1 MGAFQ
6 TSSNGSGELVIA
18 RFDTSG
24 AAGPAP
30 PIAPAGPASTLI
42 YSTLYGG
49 SDSEGAGGI
58 AVNSSGEA
66 SILGDTTSSDV
77 VLANAFQS
85 ISNGDGESADLLV
98 ATFNSTGTTLDFGS
112 YLGGIE
118 NEFASRSVVLAPNG
132 DMLIAAVSA
141 SSGLATSG
149 SFDET
154 LETSAGIPN
163 PGIVPSGTFG
173 EDGIV
178 ARIGDPVD
186 LDLTVTDSPDPV
198 FAGANLTY
206 GITAENLGT
215 ADADNTTL
223 AVPIFQSSFVSSTG
237 TCAED
242 SGVVT
247 CDLGTLVAGGGPGP
261 APAGASSVSFDLVI
275 KIDPYFDGSTIDHT
289 FNLSA
294 DPFDLDL
301 TNNSVTVITTVE
313 LEADLQVT
321 KTDSADPVLEDDT
334 VVYTVTVTNNGPSGA
349 QGVSLID
356 DIPPEVEFV
365 SSDPD
370 DTDEICF
377 FEDPELNCFF
387 GDLDPGA
394 SQVVLIT
401 VTAGAGPATA
411 TNTATASSFTP
422 DPDDTNDSVDEATTI
437 LGGADLTVDVS
448 DAPDPVVAG
457 TNLTYSVTVMNE
469 GAGESTNSAL
479 DVTLDPGL
487 TLVSASL
494 PPPVGISNQGVVVC
508 TPDGN
513 SVSCELGTIAPAG
526 STPVAIVATVGPGQ
540 TTSLSSQFDVSTD
553 LDEQD
558 ETDNTETEVTTV
570 STSADLSVSKTDS
583 SDPVGTG
590 SLLTYMLSATNLGP
604 SNASGV
610 VIQDALP
617 GGVTLFS
624 SSPSCSLDGALF
636 CALGNLNVGQ
646 SKQVTVSVTVDA
658 PPGTTLTNTASV
670 SGAQSDPNGS
680 NNSAIELTGVQ
691 LNADLS
697 VELSHSPQIPFFG
710 LPMNILAT
718 FRNLGPEAAHTG
730 SVNIVLPGG
739 FTVGPVSSDFSC
751 GPLGNQVLCNF
762 GIFQSGD
769 IASASIQVTPSQG
782 GDFTIS
788 GSINSLSTDP
798 VPGNNAD
805 EIMFNIPDNADLSI
819 VKTARFD
826 IAASGRP
833 FWYEIEVENLGN
845 GPFTDILVTDDLP
858 AGLQV
863 NSVTTEDP
871 IACTESSTSIS
882 CEIDALNPGQVMSF
896 VLEVQLSEGQAGP
909 FVNTAVVTAEGD
921 QDSENNSSTAPAVAS
936 APGDANADGAFNASD
951 VVLILLEINDGD
963 GDGVFEADGGTFE
976 GNPAMDVDGD
986 ELITMADYD
995 ALLPLIFP

>member
-1 MGAFQ
+1 M
-6 TSSNGSGELVIA
+6 
-18 RFDTSG
+18 
-24 AAGPAP
+24 
-30 PIAPAGPASTLI
+30 
-42 YSTLYGG
+42 
-49 SDSEGAGGI
+49 
-58 AVNSSGEA
+58 
-66 SILGDTTSSDV
+66 
-77 VLANAFQS
+77 
-85 ISNGDGESADLLV
+85 
-98 ATFNSTGTTLDFGS
+98 
-112 YLGGIE
+112 
-118 NEFASRSVVLAPNG
+118 
-132 DMLIAAVSA
+132 
-141 SSGLATSG
+141 
-149 SFDET
+149 
-154 LETSAGIPN
+154 
-163 PGIVPSGTFG
+163 
-173 EDGIV
+173 
-178 ARIGDPVD
+178 
-186 LDLTVTDSPDPV
+186 

-247 CDLGTLVAGGGPGP
+247 CDLETLVAGGGPGP

-294 DPFDLDL
+294 DPCDLDL
-301 TNNSVTVITTVE
+301 TNNSATAITTVE
-313 LEADLQVT
+313 IDADLEVT
-321 KTDSADPVLEDDT
+321 KNDSADPVLEDDT
-334 VVYTVTVTNNGPSGA
+334 VVYTVTLTNNGPSGA
-349 QGVSLID
+349 DSISLTD
-356 DIPPEVEFV
+356 TIPPEVTFV

-370 DTDEICF
+370 DTDDICF
-377 FEDPELNCFF
+377 FDDPDLSCFYAF
-387 GDLDPGA
+387 LDPGD
-394 SQVVLIT
+394 SEVVLIT
-401 VTAGAGPATA
+401 VTAGPGPAT
-411 TNTATASSFTP
+411 
-422 DPDDTNDSVDEATTI
+422 
-437 LGGADLTVDVS
+437 
-448 DAPDPVVAG
+448 
-457 TNLTYSVTVMNE
+457 
-469 GAGESTNSAL
+469 
-479 DVTLDPGL
+479 
-487 TLVSASL
+487 
-494 PPPVGISNQGVVVC
+494 
-508 TPDGN
+508 
-513 SVSCELGTIAPAG
+513 
-526 STPVAIVATVGPGQ
+526 
-540 TTSLSSQFDVSTD
+540 
-553 LDEQD
+553 
-558 ETDNTETEVTTV
+558 
-570 STSADLSVSKTDS
+570 
-583 SDPVGTG
+583 
-590 SLLTYMLSATNLGP
+590 ATNLGP

-691 LNADLS
+691 SNADLS
-697 VELSHSPQIPFFG
+697 VELSHSPQIPCFG

-718 FRNLGPEAAHTG
+718 FRNLGPDAAYTG

-751 GPLGNQVLCNF
+751 SPLGNQVLCNF
-762 GIFQSGD
+762 GIFRSGD

-788 GSINSLSTDP
+788 GSITSLSTDP

-863 NSVTTEDP
+863 NGVTTEDP
-871 IACTESSTSIS
+871 IA
-882 CEIDALNPGQVMSF
+882 
-896 VLEVQLSEGQAGP
+896 
-909 FVNTAVVTAEGD
+909 
-921 QDSENNSSTAPAVAS
+921 
-936 APGDANADGAFNASD
+936 
-951 VVLILLEINDGD
+951 
-963 GDGVFEADGGTFE
+963 
-976 GNPAMDVDGD
+976 
-986 ELITMADYD
+986 
-995 ALLPLIFP
+995 

>member
-1 MGAFQ
+1 M
-6 TSSNGSGELVIA
+6 
-18 RFDTSG
+18 
-24 AAGPAP
+24 
-30 PIAPAGPASTLI
+30 
-42 YSTLYGG
+42 
-49 SDSEGAGGI
+49 
-58 AVNSSGEA
+58 
-66 SILGDTTSSDV
+66 
-77 VLANAFQS
+77 
-85 ISNGDGESADLLV
+85 
-98 ATFNSTGTTLDFGS
+98 
-112 YLGGIE
+112 
-118 NEFASRSVVLAPNG
+118 
-132 DMLIAAVSA
+132 
-141 SSGLATSG
+141 
-149 SFDET
+149 DE
-154 LETSAGIPN
+154 
-163 PGIVPSGTFG
+163 
-173 EDGIV
+173 D
-178 ARIGDPVD
+178 
-186 LDLTVTDSPDPV
+186 
-198 FAGANLTY
+198 
-206 GITAENLGT
+206 
-215 ADADNTTL
+215 
-223 AVPIFQSSFVSSTG
+223 
-237 TCAED
+237 
-242 SGVVT
+242 
-247 CDLGTLVAGGGPGP
+247 
-261 APAGASSVSFDLVI
+261 
-275 KIDPYFDGSTIDHT
+275 
-289 FNLSA
+289 
-294 DPFDLDL
+294 
-301 TNNSVTVITTVE
+301 
-313 LEADLQVT
+313 
-321 KTDSADPVLEDDT
+321 
-334 VVYTVTVTNNGPSGA
+334 
-349 QGVSLID
+349 
-356 DIPPEVEFV
+356 
-365 SSDPD
+365 
-370 DTDEICF
+370 
-377 FEDPELNCFF
+377 
-387 GDLDPGA
+387 
-394 SQVVLIT
+394 
-401 VTAGAGPATA
+401 
-411 TNTATASSFTP
+411 
-422 DPDDTNDSVDEATTI
+422 TTI

-845 GPFTDILVTDDLP
+845 GPFTDILATDDLP

-882 CEIDALNPGQVMSF
+882 CEIDALNPGQVVSF

>member
-1 MGAFQ
+1 M
-6 TSSNGSGELVIA
+6 
-18 RFDTSG
+18 
-24 AAGPAP
+24 
-30 PIAPAGPASTLI
+30 
-42 YSTLYGG
+42 
-49 SDSEGAGGI
+49 
-58 AVNSSGEA
+58 
-66 SILGDTTSSDV
+66 
-77 VLANAFQS
+77 
-85 ISNGDGESADLLV
+85 
-98 ATFNSTGTTLDFGS
+98 
-112 YLGGIE
+112 
-118 NEFASRSVVLAPNG
+118 
-132 DMLIAAVSA
+132 
-141 SSGLATSG
+141 
-149 SFDET
+149 
-154 LETSAGIPN
+154 
-163 PGIVPSGTFG
+163 
-173 EDGIV
+173 
-178 ARIGDPVD
+178 
-186 LDLTVTDSPDPV
+186 
-198 FAGANLTY
+198 
-206 GITAENLGT
+206 
-215 ADADNTTL
+215 
-223 AVPIFQSSFVSSTG
+223 
-237 TCAED
+237 
-242 SGVVT
+242 
-247 CDLGTLVAGGGPGP
+247 
-261 APAGASSVSFDLVI
+261 
-275 KIDPYFDGSTIDHT
+275 
-289 FNLSA
+289 
-294 DPFDLDL
+294 
-301 TNNSVTVITTVE
+301 
-313 LEADLQVT
+313 
-321 KTDSADPVLEDDT
+321 
-334 VVYTVTVTNNGPSGA
+334 
-349 QGVSLID
+349 
-356 DIPPEVEFV
+356 
-365 SSDPD
+365 
-370 DTDEICF
+370 
-377 FEDPELNCFF
+377 
-387 GDLDPGA
+387 
-394 SQVVLIT
+394 
-401 VTAGAGPATA
+401 
-411 TNTATASSFTP
+411 
-422 DPDDTNDSVDEATTI
+422 
-437 LGGADLTVDVS
+437 
-448 DAPDPVVAG
+448 
-457 TNLTYSVTVMNE
+457 
-469 GAGESTNSAL
+469 
-479 DVTLDPGL
+479 
-487 TLVSASL
+487 
-494 PPPVGISNQGVVVC
+494 
-508 TPDGN
+508 
-513 SVSCELGTIAPAG
+513 
-526 STPVAIVATVGPGQ
+526 
-540 TTSLSSQFDVSTD
+540 
-553 LDEQD
+553 
-558 ETDNTETEVTTV
+558 
-570 STSADLSVSKTDS
+570 
-583 SDPVGTG
+583 
-590 SLLTYMLSATNLGP
+590 
-604 SNASGV
+604 
-610 VIQDALP
+610 
-617 GGVTLFS
+617 
-624 SSPSCSLDGALF
+624 
-636 CALGNLNVGQ
+636 GQ